1 MNVSVELK
9 IIIHLPVSAIGYM
22 SAVTTYFSALNI
34 HFSGVTMDLRSLS
47 TMNSNWPRDGFIFFT
62 ACLSTLKTKSPLYP
76 SRLHGVAKYCNTM
89 K

>member
-34 HFSGVTMDLRSLS
+34 NFSSVTMDFGSHKIK
-47 TMNSNWPRDGFIFFT
+47 NSQQGYGFNSFHR
-62 ACLSTLKTKSPLYP
+62 PVYP
-76 SRLHGVAKYCNTM
+76 H
-89 K
+89 

>member
-34 HFSGVTMDLRSLS
+34 HFSGVTMDLRSL
-47 TMNSNWPRDGFIFFT
+47 RI
-62 ACLSTLKTKSPLYP
+62 YQ
-76 SRLHGVAKYCNTM
+76 
-89 K
+89 

>member
-34 HFSGVTMDLRSLS
+34 HFSGVTSGRNFRELGGYETLS
-47 TMNSNWPRDGFIFFT
+47 GKKIRCTSCSEPVT
-62 ACLSTLKTKSPLYP
+62 
-76 SRLHGVAKYCNTM
+76 
-89 K
+89 

>member
-34 HFSGVTMDLRSLS
+34 HFSGVTMDLRSLR
-47 TMNSNWPRDGFIFFT
+47 TMNSGQGSGFSTFLRPVYPLKNKITVVSFT
-62 ACLSTLKTKSPLYP
+62 P
-76 SRLHGVAKYCNTM
+76 SRRCKPL
-89 K
+89 